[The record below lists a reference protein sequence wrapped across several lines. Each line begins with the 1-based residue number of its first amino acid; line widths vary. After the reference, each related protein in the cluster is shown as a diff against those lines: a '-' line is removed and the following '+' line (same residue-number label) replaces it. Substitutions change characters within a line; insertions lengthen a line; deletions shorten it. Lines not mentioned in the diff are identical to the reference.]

1 MCNKTGKKRKF
12 DFNVQSNTTAVK
24 KPTAAAGEDG
34 QRTEMPSPWLTI
46 TWTNSLQNTMLNTTT
61 NHNSIVILGTHNYL
75 KITITWKSHLWWWW
89 WWSRWWRWRLC
100 SGAGLG
106 ASPARTQM
114 PAWKTQVWWDF
125 DDFDFYDHLTQV
137 WGVHVEILM
146 ILNCDLIVILMVSL
160 RQGFDHFAKQLFE
173 NQNKTNLMGFKEKFT
188 YVSHGSYST
197 SIVRT

>member
-12 DFNVQSNTTAVK
+12 DFNVQWNTTAVK

-75 KITITWKSHLWWWW
+75 KITFMMMMMMVPMMTMTIMFRSRSRCISCSDSNASLEDSSLVRFRSFWFLWSSYPSLGS
-89 WWSRWWRWRLC
+89 SRR
-100 SGAGLG
+100 
-106 ASPARTQM
+106 
-114 PAWKTQVWWDF
+114 DF
-125 DDFDFYDHLTQV
+125 DDFD
-137 WGVHVEILM
+137 
-146 ILNCDLIVILMVSL
+146 CD
-160 RQGFDHFAKQLFE
+160 FDGEFTSRFWSFCKTIIWIPKQ
-173 NQNKTNLMGFKEKFT
+173 NQFNGIQRKI
-188 YVSHGSYST
+188 YVFHGSYST